1 MLRKSFP
8 ITVFPSLLPLAPDVL
23 GCATTAPIS
32 LEHTTTTLLTA
43 FALTKLAGVLVARRQ
58 ELFILAAPHN
68 IFETVVYPLFQNRI
82 KQYKVYKIQI

>member
-1 MLRKSFP
+1 MLRRSFP
-8 ITVFPSLLPLAPDVL
+8 ITVSRSLFRLAPDVL

-32 LEHTTTTLLTA
+32 LEHTTTTLQMV

-58 ELFILAAPHN
+58 ELFILAAPPN